1 MDYSEDVLD
10 WQEFDILPPRLQMSG
25 TDVRAESERDQLK
38 LVTLLCGQ
46 ESLSYI
52 FSKTCMWTLYVLC
65 YFAVFTWNMNVN
77 VLLLNYT

>member
-25 TDVRAESERDQLK
+25 IDVRAESERDQLK

-52 FSKTCMWTLYVLC
+52 FSETACELFMFCVTLQSSRETWMLMF
-65 YFAVFTWNMNVN
+65 YF
-77 VLLLNYT
+77 